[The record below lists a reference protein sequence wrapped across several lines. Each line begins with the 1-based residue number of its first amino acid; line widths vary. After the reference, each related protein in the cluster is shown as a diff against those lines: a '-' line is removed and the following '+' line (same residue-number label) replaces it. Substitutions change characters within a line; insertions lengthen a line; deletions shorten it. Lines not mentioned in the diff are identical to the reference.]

1 MNKILPIF
9 ALALFACL
17 LPMPYGY
24 FMLVRFAAMIIFAL
38 MAYGY
43 YKQEKEGIAIFF
55 GAMAVL
61 FQPLFKISLDR
72 ITWNVVDVAMAI
84 FLFILWL
91 KVYLSLFCS

>member
-9 ALALFACL
+9 ALALLGCL

-38 MAYGY
+38 MAYEY
-43 YKQEKEGIAIFF
+43 YKQKKEGMTIFF
-55 GAMAVL
+55 AAIAVL

-72 ITWNVVDVAMAI
+72 ITWNVVDVVMAI

-91 KVYLSLFCS
+91 KEKGYIKK

>member
-9 ALALFACL
+9 ALALLGCL

-38 MAYGY
+38 MAYEY
-43 YKQEKEGIAIFF
+43 YKQKKEGTAIFF
-55 GAMAVL
+55 GAIAVL

-72 ITWNVVDVAMAI
+72 ITWNVVDVVMAI
-84 FLFILWL
+84 FLFILWF
-91 KVYLSLFCS
+91 KEKGYTKK